1 MNNLDVNL
9 FKKYYRDISVL
20 LVESDEF
27 FREEIVEVLQEIFTN
42 ISITVDGLD
51 ALDKYKKY
59 YKTHKTDYD
68 LIISSIQMPKM
79 DGVQLIDEIYKINP
93 NQKIVVIANSRNLNY
108 LISLINLGIEH
119 FFSKPID
126 YKDFAENITKICSKI
141 YVNKNERYNNNIVEI
156 DKTLFWDKKQKILML
171 NNQNI
176 KLTKKEITLV
186 STILK
191 EKGRIYTTEELIRI
205 LWVNT
210 FSTDID
216 IKNLKNII
224 SRLRKKVPN
233 LKIKNIY
240 GMGYKIDL

>member
-20 LVESDEF
+20 FVENDES
-27 FREEIVEVLQEIFTN
+27 FREELVEMLEEIFTN
-42 ISITVDGLD
+42 ISIAVDGVD
-51 ALDKYKKY
+51 ALNQYREY

-79 DGVQLIDEIYKINP
+79 DGVQLIEEIYKINSK
-93 NQKIVVIANSRNLNY
+93 QKIVIIANSRNLNY
-108 LISLINLGIEH
+108 LISIINLGIEH
-119 FFSKPID
+119 FFSKPIE
-126 YKDFAENITKICSKI
+126 YKDFSQNITKICSKI
-141 YVNKNERYNNNIVEI
+141 YINKNERYNDNIIEI
-156 DKTLFWDKKQKILML
+156 DKTLFWDKKQKILSL
-171 NNQNI
+171 NNKNI
-176 KLTKKEITLV
+176 KLTKKEILLV

-191 EKGRIYTTEELIRI
+191 EKGRIYTTEELISI
-205 LWVNT
+205 LWVNN
-210 FSTDID
+210 FSIDID